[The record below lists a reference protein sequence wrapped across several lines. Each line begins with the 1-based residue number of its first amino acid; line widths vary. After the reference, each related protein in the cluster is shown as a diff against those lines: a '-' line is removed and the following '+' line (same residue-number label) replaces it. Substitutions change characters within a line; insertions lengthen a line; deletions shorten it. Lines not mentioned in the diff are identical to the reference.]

1 LVKTKMEIGRVNAE
15 IKRLSQE
22 NVLLMHELDRL
33 QKDDSYLEEVVR
45 KKYGFLREGEKLYR
59 IEK

>member
-1 LVKTKMEIGRVNAE
+1 
-15 IKRLSQE
+15 
-22 NVLLMHELDRL
+22 VLLMHELDRL